1 VPESE
6 QIIAGKDLL
15 KRIENMPFSGPS
27 LDIASTRRT
36 RVTGLEE
43 SDIPAVMTWLERAF
57 GPYEDVHARMSSDS
71 TLEIDV
77 APLAQEA
84 SWRSA
89 QRLHTIIAYLRSPNG
104 CPWDRAQ
111 DWRSL
116 APKVAEE
123 AYEVVDAIADGDPA
137 ELAGELG
144 DLLLIVALLT
154 QIAEERGDF
163 TIEDVYELVNRK
175 LIRRHPHVF
184 GDDAADT
191 PEAVLSTWQRIK
203 QEERGATAKPRTKY
217 DRLPRSMPSI
227 AKAAEMLPEQPVE
240 PVNGQFPADGDE
252 LLMLIEG
259 MLASG
264 RDPEAELQ
272 AALDRKY
279 STN

>member
-1 VPESE
+1 MAESVQTIVADE
-6 QIIAGKDLL
+6 LLRRIAGA
-15 KRIENMPFSGPS
+15 PFSGPL
-27 LDIASTRRT
+27 LDIAPDRRT
-36 RVTGLEE
+36 RVIGLEE
-43 SDIPAVMTWLERAF
+43 RDIPAVMTFLERAY
-57 GPYEDVHARMSSDS
+57 GPYENVTARMSDDS
-71 TLEIDV
+71 TLEVDV
-77 APLAQEA
+77 SALAADE

-89 QRLHTIIAYLRSPNG
+89 QRLHTIIAFLRSPEG

-111 DWRSL
+111 DWHSL

-123 AYEVVDAIADGDPA
+123 AYEVVDAIADGNPA
-137 ELAGELG
+137 DLAGELG

-184 GDDAADT
+184 GDDAANT

-217 DRLPRSMPSI
+217 DRLPKSMPAI
-227 AKAAEMLPEQPVE
+227 AKAAVMLQEQSAPPVD
-240 PVNGQFPADGDE
+240 PPAPDSDRF
-252 LLMLIEG
+252 LQQIEA
-259 MLASG
+259 MIASG

>member
-1 VPESE
+1 VTESV
-6 QIIAGKDLL
+6 QIIAAEQLL
-15 KRIENMPFSGPS
+15 QRIDKAPFSGPL
-27 LDIASTRRT
+27 LDVAPDRRT
-36 RVTGLEE
+36 RVVGLEE
-43 SDIPAVMTWLERAF
+43 RDIPAVMTLLERVYVH
-57 GPYEDVHARMSSDS
+57 YENVTARISDDS

-77 APLAQEA
+77 APLAPDET
-84 SWRSA
+84 WRSA

-116 APKVAEE
+116 APKVVEE
-123 AYEVVDAIADGDPA
+123 AYEVVDAIEDADPA

-154 QIAEERGDF
+154 QIGEERGDF

-191 PEAVLSTWQRIK
+191 PEAVLSTWQRVK
-203 QEERGATAKPRTKY
+203 REERGESAKPRTKY
-217 DRLPRSMPSI
+217 DRLPRSMPGIAKLAAMLEDEPASMSI
-227 AKAAEMLPEQPVE
+227 ATLPE
-240 PVNGQFPADGDE
+240 NGDE
-252 LLMLIEG
+252 LLELIES
-259 MLASG
+259 MYAAG

-279 STN
+279 STT

>member
-1 VPESE
+1 MAESVQTIVADE
-6 QIIAGKDLL
+6 LLRRIAGA
-15 KRIENMPFSGPS
+15 PFSGPL
-27 LDIASTRRT
+27 LDIAPDRRT
-36 RVTGLEE
+36 RVIGLEE
-43 SDIPAVMTWLERAF
+43 RDIPAVMTFLERAY
-57 GPYEDVHARMSSDS
+57 GPYENVTARMSDDS
-71 TLEIDV
+71 TLEVDV
-77 APLAQEA
+77 SALAADE

-89 QRLHTIIAYLRSPNG
+89 QRLHTIIAFLRSPEG

-111 DWRSL
+111 DWQSL

-123 AYEVVDAIADGDPA
+123 AYEVLDAIADGNPA
-137 ELAGELG
+137 DLAGELG

-184 GDDAADT
+184 GDDAANT

-217 DRLPRSMPSI
+217 DRLPKSMPAI
-227 AKAAEMLPEQPVE
+227 AKAAVMLQEQSAPPVD
-240 PVNGQFPADGDE
+240 PPAPDSDRF
-252 LLMLIEG
+252 LQQIEA
-259 MLASG
+259 MIASG